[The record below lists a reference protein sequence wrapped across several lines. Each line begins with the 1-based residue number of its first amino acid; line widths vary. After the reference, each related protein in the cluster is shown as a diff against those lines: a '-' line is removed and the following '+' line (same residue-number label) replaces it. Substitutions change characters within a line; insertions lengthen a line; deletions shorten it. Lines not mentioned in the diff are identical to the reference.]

1 MPQTNRQVRLAAR
14 PSGLPRP
21 ADWEFTTEPVPAPEA
36 GQFVVEVSHLSID
49 PAMRGWMNAGASYV
63 PPVEIGAVMR
73 AGGIGRVTASEHPG
87 FAVGDYVYGTFG
99 VQEYGV
105 SDGRGVLKLDLSLAE
120 PTAYLGVL
128 GMTGLTAYFGLLEVG
143 KAREGDT
150 VVVSGAAGAV
160 GSVAGQ
166 IAKIKGC
173 QVIGIAGGQEK
184 CRLVTEEFGF
194 DECIDYRLPHL
205 RRTLRE
211 LAPGGV
217 NVYFDNVG
225 GEILDDVLTC
235 VARGARIAIC
245 GAISQYNETQV
256 RGPAN
261 YMMLLVARASMT
273 GFLVFDYA
281 SRYPEAMAE
290 LAGWYRAGRIVSRET
305 LVTGSVDDFPGTLL
319 KLFEGANTGKL
330 ILALLGHRGAV
341 HQVEPAEQ
349 GLDDRHGAA
358 GVGGAVGDHVGVEEA
373 LADPDDR
380 EGQRPG
386 IQAGVERAAAA
397 FEVDEVLQRFGH
409 PLVHRAAGAGQDAQ
423 RGLRVGFQEQPHRAV
438 GSDGAQ
444 DAADHRGE
452 PVGPGQ
458 CGGGFYLIG

>member
-14 PSGLPRP
+14 PSGLPRL
-21 ADWEFTTEPVPAPEA
+21 ADWQFTNEAVPAPGSGE
-36 GQFVVEVSHLSID
+36 FVTEISHLSID

-63 PPVEIGAVMR
+63 PPVDIGAVMR
-73 AGGIGRVTASEHPG
+73 AGGIGRVTVSEHPG
-87 FAVGDYVYGTFG
+87 FEVGDYVYGTFG
-99 VQEYGV
+99 VQEYAV

-143 KAREGDT
+143 RLKEGDT
-150 VVVSGAAGAV
+150 VVVSGAAGAT
-160 GSVAGQ
+160 GSVVGQ

-173 QVIGIAGGQEK
+173 RVIGIAGGQEK

-194 DECIDYRLPHL
+194 DAAIDYRLPHL

-235 VARGARIAIC
+235 LARGARVVIC
-245 GAISQYNETQV
+245 GAVSQYNETQV

-273 GFLVFDYA
+273 GFLVFDFA
-281 SRYPEAMAE
+281 DRYPEAMAE
-290 LAGWYRAGRIVSRET
+290 LAGWYGAGRLVAQET
-305 LVTGSVDDFPGTLL
+305 VVQGSVEDFPETLL

-330 ILALLGHRGAV
+330 ILAL
-341 HQVEPAEQ
+341 
-349 GLDDRHGAA
+349 D
-358 GVGGAVGDHVGVEEA
+358 GG
-373 LADPDDR
+373 
-380 EGQRPG
+380 
-386 IQAGVERAAAA
+386 
-397 FEVDEVLQRFGH
+397 
-409 PLVHRAAGAGQDAQ
+409 
-423 RGLRVGFQEQPHRAV
+423 
-438 GSDGAQ
+438 
-444 DAADHRGE
+444 
-452 PVGPGQ
+452 
-458 CGGGFYLIG
+458 